1 MGIMSETMR
10 SQDLLLTEHE
20 VEQNALFSL
29 SDTANETD
37 EVIENGP
44 DAESDKD
51 DPCLK
56 RKTMPI
62 INTCAT
68 SV

>member
-29 SDTANETD
+29 SDTENETD
-37 EVIENGP
+37 EVFENGP
-44 DAESDKD
+44 DPESDKD
-51 DPCLK
+51 NPCLK
-56 RKTMPI
+56 RNTMPI
-62 INTCAT
+62 INTCVT